1 MRTPRRSRLV
11 LVTVGVAALCLL
23 GQGIAVGFVGA
34 DDTPTAGAGAF
45 EMHRGVSLTMGE
57 RLPTGGAKVAGVE
70 PATKA
75 GSPLSGPAKGA
86 AEPRLT
92 PRTAGWNTLMTETF
106 EGAWPNGLWSTF
118 DNNGSTGGAVFWDDE
133 NWIAHSGYWSGW
145 PAGGGANGL
154 DPNFDF
160 YANDM
165 DSWAVYGPFDL
176 SGYPYAELDFW
187 YWNRSESGFDPFYWA
202 ASGDGGS
209 FVGDFVWGDSGGW
222 QHVEF
227 DLSGYLGDTDVW
239 IAFIF
244 QSDSTNTWDGPFVDD
259 VALGAGVPNDDF
271 GSATV
276 IGGVPYT
283 RTQDVAQATTALDDP
298 SFDPCLTPGY
308 GQRYGS
314 VWYAYT
320 APNSYVATV
329 DTIGS
334 DYDTILG
341 VWTGSPGSLSPVACN
356 DDSPSGGIL
365 QSWTQFNLSTGT
377 TYYIEVASF
386 NPGPSPAN
394 LTLNMTTTPLIV
406 EESFRSVGAYDGWV
420 LEEDEASAKGGTFDS
435 TATTGRLGD
444 DSLDRQYRSILDFDT
459 SSLPDG
465 AVVVGVTL
473 RIKRQAISGTN
484 PFTTHGYLTVDQ
496 KTGFYHEN
504 SALEKFDFHAVGS
517 RGNVGRFIK
526 TPALGWYRAPLR
538 APSYALVNLTG
549 HTQFRL
555 RFAVDDNDDFGDDYL
570 AFFTGNAP
578 VETDRPELIVSYY
591 VP

>member
-1 MRTPRRSRLV
+1 MRSPRRSRWALI
-11 LVTVGVAALCLL
+11 TVGVAALCLL

-34 DDTPTAGAGAF
+34 DDTPAAGAGAF
-45 EMHRGVSLTMGE
+45 EMHRGVALTRGE
-57 RLPTGGAKVAGVE
+57 RLPTAGAKVVGAE
-70 PATKA
+70 PAAKA
-75 GSPLSGPAKGA
+75 GAALAAPGKGA
-86 AEPRLT
+86 ADSRLT
-92 PRTAGWNTLMTETF
+92 PRTTGWNTFMTETF
-106 EGAWPNGLWSTF
+106 EGIWPNGLWSTF
-118 DNNGSTGGAVFWDDE
+118 DNNGSTGGEVFWDDE
-133 NWIAHSGYWSGW
+133 NWIAHSGSWSGW

-154 DPNFDF
+154 DPNSYY

-165 DSWAVYGPFDL
+165 DSWATYGPFDL
-176 SGYPYAELDFW
+176 SGYTYAELDFW

-202 ASGDGGS
+202 ASPDDGTYYGDY
-209 FVGDFVWGDSGGW
+209 VWGDSGGW

-227 DLSGYLGDTDVW
+227 DLSAYAGDPSVW

-271 GSATV
+271 GLATV

-298 SFDPCLTPGY
+298 DLDLCFGSGWD
-308 GQRYGS
+308 QRYKS

-334 DYDTILG
+334 DYDTILA
-341 VWTGSPGSLSPVACN
+341 VWTGSPGSFSPVACN
-356 DDSPSGGIL
+356 DDYIGL
-365 QSWTQFNLSTGT
+365 QSGVQFNLAPGT
-377 TYYIEVASF
+377 TYYIEVTSF
-386 NPGPSPAN
+386 IDAPATSQ
-394 LTLNMTTTPLIV
+394 LTLNMTTTPAIV
-406 EESFRSVGAYDGWV
+406 EESFRSEGSYDGWV
-420 LEEDEASAKGGTFDS
+420 LEEDEASGKGGTFDS

-538 APSYALVNLTG
+538 APSYALVNLAG

-578 VETDRPELIVSYY
+578 VEADRPELIVSYY